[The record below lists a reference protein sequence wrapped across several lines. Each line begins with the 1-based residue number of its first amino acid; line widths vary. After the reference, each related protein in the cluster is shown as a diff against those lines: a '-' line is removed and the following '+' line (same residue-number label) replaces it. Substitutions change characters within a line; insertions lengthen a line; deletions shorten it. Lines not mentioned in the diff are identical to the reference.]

1 MPKSYILTLACT
13 DRSGIIAA
21 VSNVLL
27 NHSCFIARSRSF
39 GDEGTKT
46 FFLRLSFQPE
56 NDSFSLEQLQ
66 AELKETA
73 ARLEA
78 DWDIE
83 PEERKMKTLIMVSK
97 LDHCANALLYGARI
111 GELPIE
117 PVAILSNHPDL
128 APTLQHWGLPFHTVP
143 VTPDTKPQAE
153 QAMFDIIEQTG
164 AELTVLARY
173 MQILSNDACQQL
185 SGKCINIHH
194 SFLPSFKGAR
204 PYHRAH
210 ERGVKM
216 IGATAHYV
224 TADLDEGPI
233 LAQVTQDV
241 DHSHSA
247 GDFVAMG
254 RSLEA
259 TALVRAVK
267 AHAERRVFLNGLKTV
282 VFA

>member
-1 MPKSYILTLACT
+1 MSETYILTLSCE

-21 VSNVLL
+21 ISSTLL

-39 GDEGTKT
+39 GDPATKT
-46 FFLRLSFQPE
+46 FFLRLAFQPE
-56 NDSFSLEQLQ
+56 SASFDLSAFMSEMSEIGDRLQ
-66 AELKETA
+66 A
-73 ARLEA
+73 
-78 DWDIE
+78 DWNIT
-83 PEERKMKTLIMVSK
+83 PESKKLKTLIMVSK

-111 GELPIE
+111 SELPIE

-143 VTPDTKPQAE
+143 VAATTKAQAE

-173 MQILSNDACQQL
+173 MQILTNDACERL

-233 LAQVTQDV
+233 LAQVTEAV
-241 DHSHSA
+241 DHTHSA
-247 GDFVAMG
+247 SDFVAMG

-267 AHAERRVFLNGLKTV
+267 AHAEHRVFQNGLKTV
-282 VFA
+282 VFS